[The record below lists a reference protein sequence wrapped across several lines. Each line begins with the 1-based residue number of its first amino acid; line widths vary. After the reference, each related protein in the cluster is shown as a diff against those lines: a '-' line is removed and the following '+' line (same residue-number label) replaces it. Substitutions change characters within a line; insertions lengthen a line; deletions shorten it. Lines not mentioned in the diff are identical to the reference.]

1 MDAREILEGLKHA
14 VLEYDAEGG
23 TRLVRQGLEQG
34 IPPLTLI
41 DEGLSPGVAIIG
53 EKFQTM
59 EIFLP
64 ELMMAAKVFLESMKI
79 LEPAILA
86 AGGGREKRGVA
97 VIGTVKGD
105 VHSIGKDLFGTL
117 LKVAGFEVHNLGVN
131 VHPGKFIEKVEET
144 GAQIVGLSALM
155 TTTMPS
161 MREVIE
167 FFNARGIRDKHTI
180 MIGGGPVTDAYCRKI
195 QADAYG
201 ETAQDGVNLA
211 IRFVEERRGN
221 AAQAS
226 VPAPAASTPAAD
238 S

>member
-1 MDAREILEGLKHA
+1 MDETALLEGLKQA
-14 VLEYDAEGG
+14 VLDYDAERGVA
-23 TRLVRQGLEQG
+23 LVQQGLAQG
-34 IPPLTLI
+34 VPPLRLI
-41 DEGLSPGVAIIG
+41 DEGLSPGIAIIG
-53 EKFQTM
+53 EKFQAM

-64 ELMMAAKVFLESMKI
+64 ELMMAAKVFLEAMKV

-86 AGGGREKRGVA
+86 QGSAHQKRGVA

-131 VHPGKFIEKVEET
+131 VHPGKFVEKAEET
-144 GAQIVGLSALM
+144 GAHIVGLSALM

-167 FFNARGIRDKHTI
+167 FFEARGIRERHTI
-180 MIGGGPVTDAYCRKI
+180 LVGGGPVTEAFARKI
-195 QADAYG
+195 AADGYG

-211 IRFVEERRGN
+211 IRFTEQMRAAGRG
-221 AAQAS
+221 
-226 VPAPAASTPAAD
+226 
-238 S
+238 

>member
-1 MDAREILEGLKHA
+1 MVDEPAVLEGLMQA
-14 VLEYDAEGG
+14 VLDYDAEAGA
-23 TRLVRQGLEQG
+23 RLVQQGLDAG
-34 IPPLTLI
+34 IPPLKLI
-41 DEGLSPGVAIIG
+41 DDGLSRGIAIIG
-53 EKFQTM
+53 QKFQAM

-64 ELMMAAKVFLESMKI
+64 ELMMAAKVFLESMKV

-86 AGGGREKRGVA
+86 MGEGRQTRGVA

-131 VHPGKFIEKVEET
+131 VHPGKFIEKAEET

-167 FFNARGIRDKHTI
+167 FFDARGIRETHTI
-180 MIGGGPVTDAYCRKI
+180 MVGGGPVTEAYCRKI
-195 QADAYG
+195 QADGYG

-211 IRFVEERRGN
+211 IKFVEQMRAAGRG
-221 AAQAS
+221 
-226 VPAPAASTPAAD
+226 
-238 S
+238 

>member
-1 MDAREILEGLKHA
+1 MDEAALLEGLKQA
-14 VLEYDAEGG
+14 VLDYDADRGVA
-23 TRLVRQGLEQG
+23 LVRQGLERG
-34 IPPLTLI
+34 LPPLRLI
-41 DEGLSPGVAIIG
+41 DEGLSPGIAVIG
-53 EKFQTM
+53 EKFQAM

-64 ELMMAAKVFLESMKI
+64 ELMMAAKVFLEAMKV

-86 AGGGREKRGVA
+86 QGAGYQKRGVA

-131 VHPGKFIEKVEET
+131 VHPGKFVEKAEET

-167 FFNARGIRDKHTI
+167 FFEARGIRERHTI
-180 MIGGGPVTDAYCRKI
+180 LVGGGPVTEAFARRI
-195 QADAYG
+195 AADGYG
-201 ETAQDGVNLA
+201 ETAQAGVTLA
-211 IRFVEERRGN
+211 IRFVEQMR
-221 AAQAS
+221 AAGQG
-226 VPAPAASTPAAD
+226 
-238 S
+238 